1 MDRSLVPKDN
11 NDTDF
16 ETDPRDI
23 LLMLQK
29 SGEHQLMVPGKQL
42 LLLISINFT
51 AKTRNPV
58 A

>member
-29 SGEHQLMVPGKQL
+29 SGEHQLIL
-42 LLLISINFT
+42 
-51 AKTRNPV
+51 
-58 A
+58 